1 MTSMALTPRETVGEP
16 RLRMMAVSKRYGGVR
31 AIRHADFELM
41 EGEVHALVGENGA
54 GKSTLIK
61 IIAGAET
68 SDTGTMTFE
77 GEEVTVRSA
86 SDAINLGIATVYQE
100 AQLFGQLTVAE
111 NIFLGREIT
120 KGNRVD
126 WAAQNELVVELLER
140 IGLPARYSSVH
151 VEKLSTAEQQ
161 QVSIAKALAGEA
173 KILILDEPSAILT
186 DAEIETLYQAVRSL
200 TASGVAIIYITHRL
214 DELFEIADVVTVMR
228 DGTTLG
234 TYDIADLT
242 VGSVAELLV
251 GEGFTAS
258 EAVPQEGD
266 PGELVLELEGLAS
279 GQAFHAIDLT
289 VSAGEVVVLYG
300 LVGSGTAEVAN
311 SVYGM
316 RPTDAGIMRLKGQ
329 TYSPNSAEQA
339 QAARVAMVPANRKL
353 EGLFSFQPISFNI
366 SVGHLGLLRKLFG
379 WMDVRQEREM
389 ANNLIRE
396 LAIKTPSAA
405 QKVSNLSGGNAQK
418 VVMGRA
424 LAERPTLLV
433 LSEPSQGV
441 DIGAKEEIY
450 RIVEQ
455 LCADGAAVLVA
466 SSDLGEAI
474 RIADRL
480 VVMRNGEIFTTFGPN
495 ARQSDVLAA
504 ASGARLDEEEHT
516 AGGVTS

>member
-1 MTSMALTPRETVGEP
+1 MVNIT
-16 RLRMMAVSKRYGGVR
+16 KRFGGVR
-31 AIRHADFELM
+31 AIRDADFELM
-41 EGEVHALVGENGA
+41 EGEVNALVGENGA

-68 SDTGTMTFE
+68 GDTGTMTFE
-77 GEEVTVRSA
+77 GNEVTVRSA
-86 SDAINLGIATVYQE
+86 SDAIDLGIATVYQE

-111 NIFLGREIT
+111 NIFLGRELT
-120 KGNRVD
+120 NGGRVD
-126 WAAQNELVVELLER
+126 WAAQNELVVDLLRR
-140 IGLPARYSSVH
+140 IGLPEHYSSVH

-186 DAEIETLYQAVRSL
+186 DAEIETLYKAIRAL
-200 TASGVAIIYITHRL
+200 TASGVSIIYITHRL

-228 DGTTLG
+228 DGRTIG
-234 TYDIADLT
+234 TYDIDHLT
-242 VGSVAELLV
+242 LGVVAELLV
-251 GEGFTAS
+251 GKEFTAS
-258 EAVPQEGD
+258 EAAIQEGEAGD
-266 PGELVLELEGLAS
+266 VVLELEGIFS
-279 GQAFHAIDLT
+279 GHAFHNINLT
-289 VSAGEVVVLYG
+289 VSSGEVVVLYG
-300 LVGSGTAEVAN
+300 LVGSGTTEVAN

-316 RPTDAGIMRLKGQ
+316 RDISNGTMRLKGQ
-329 TYSPNSAEQA
+329 PYAPHSAEQA
-339 QAARVAMVPANRKL
+339 QSAGVAMVPANRKL

-366 SVGHLGLLRKLFG
+366 SVGHLGLLRKFLG
-379 WMDVRQEREM
+379 WMDVRRERKM
-389 ANNLIRE
+389 TNDLIEE
-396 LAIKTPSAA
+396 LAIKTPGAE

-424 LAERPTLLV
+424 LAEQPTLLV

-480 VVMRNGEIFTTFGPN
+480 IVMRNGELFATFGRN

-504 ASGARLDEEEHT
+504 ASGAVLDEAGHT
-516 AGGVTS
+516 AEGVTP